1 MATITREP
9 VTYESRQRGIADR
22 LLVPGFWATIC
33 IVAMW
38 LAVLFTGVFGGQMT
52 FVNTPTNVT
61 TLPSAVAVALFAA
74 IGTSAVAKRAFSRRG
89 FGGEN

>member
-1 MATITREP
+1 MATITRDP
-9 VTYESRQRGIADR
+9 VSYESRQRGIADR

-52 FVNTPTNVT
+52 FVNTPASVT
-61 TLPSAVAVALFAA
+61 TLPSSVAVALFAA
-74 IGTSAVAKRAFSRRG
+74 IGTTAVAKRVFTRKG
-89 FGGEN
+89 PGEQN

>member
-9 VTYESRQRGIADR
+9 VTYEAPRRGIADR

-38 LAVLFTGVFGGQMT
+38 LAVLFVGVFGGQMT
-52 FVNTPTNVT
+52 FSSSPATVT
-61 TLPSAVAVALFAA
+61 VVPSSVAVALFAA
-74 IGTSAVAKRAFSRRG
+74 IGTIAVAKRVFARRG
-89 FGGEN
+89 PGEGN

>member
-9 VTYESRQRGIADR
+9 VSYQSPQRGIADR

-52 FVNTPTNVT
+52 FVNTGTSVT

-74 IGTSAVAKRAFSRRG
+74 IGTTAVAKRAFTRKG
-89 FGGEN
+89 PGEQN